1 MPELGAIG
9 HYHPQV
15 VHFVVALAIVGVLL
29 RLVSLTGRL
38 AFAGPAAA
46 TLILLSAAAS
56 VVAVASGDQAHGP
69 AERVPGARNAV
80 VEHEEWG
87 ERARNALIAVGVLE
101 LAALALARRGKARM
115 VHIASGV
122 VGLVALFVVYEA
134 AEHGGE
140 LVYAYAGGVGVQRK
154 EPADVGR
161 LLLAGLYHQ
170 AELDRKAGRPDE
182 AAALV
187 DLAARRFPADVEVQ
201 LWRAESALVDRKDA
215 AAATAALAGIT
226 PPADQPRLRVRH
238 AILLADALA
247 ASGQRDAAR
256 ASLTALA
263 GEFPDDARLK
273 RKLQELGGN

>member
-1 MPELGAIG
+1 MPDLGTLG
-9 HYHPQV
+9 PYHPHA
-15 VHFVVALAIVGVLL
+15 VHFVVALAIVGVVL
-29 RLVSLTGRL
+29 RLVALTGRV

-46 TLILLSAAAS
+46 TLILLAAGAS
-56 VVAVASGDQAHGP
+56 VLAVESGDQAHGP

-87 ERARNALIAVGVLE
+87 IRARNALVVVGVLE
-101 LAALALARRGKARM
+101 LAALALARRGKARY
-115 VHIASGV
+115 VQIASAV
-122 VGLVALFVVYEA
+122 AGLVTLFVLYEA

-140 LVYAYAGGVGVQRK
+140 LVYSYAGGVGVQRK
-154 EPADVGR
+154 DTADVGR

-170 AELDRKAGRPDE
+170 ADVDRKAGRPED

-187 DLAARRFPADVEVQ
+187 DLAARRFPGDVEVQ

-215 AAATAALAGIT
+215 AAATAVLAGIT

-238 AILLADALA
+238 AILLADALV

-263 GEFPDDARLK
+263 GEFPNDARLK
-273 RKLQELGGN
+273 RKLQELGGS

>member
-9 HYHPQV
+9 SYHPQI
-15 VHFVVALAIVGVLL
+15 VHFVIALAIVGVLL
-29 RLVSLTGRL
+29 RLLSLTGRI

-46 TLILLSAAAS
+46 TLILLAAGAS
-56 VVAVASGDQAHGP
+56 VLAAASGDQAHGP

-87 ERARNALIAVGVLE
+87 ERARNALIALGVLE
-101 LAALALARRGKARM
+101 LVGLALARRGKARY
-115 VHIASGV
+115 VQIASGV
-122 VGLVALFVVYEA
+122 VGLVALFVLYEA

-140 LVYAYAGGVGVQRK
+140 LVYGYAGGVGLQRK
-154 EPADVGR
+154 DPADVGR

-170 AELDRKAGRPDE
+170 AELDRKAGKPDE

-201 LWRAESALVDRKDA
+201 LWRAESALLDRKDA

-273 RKLQELGGN
+273 RKLQELGGS